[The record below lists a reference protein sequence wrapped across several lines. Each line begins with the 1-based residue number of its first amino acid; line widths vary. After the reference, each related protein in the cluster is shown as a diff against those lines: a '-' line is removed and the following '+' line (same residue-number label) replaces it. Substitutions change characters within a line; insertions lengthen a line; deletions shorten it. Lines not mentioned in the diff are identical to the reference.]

1 MALIQAVLVDIDG
14 TTADCEKR
22 NRGVLEDLALLNG
35 GKIEPQDWQV
45 LAGTNDR
52 FIHGWLAKK
61 FTSFAIAQD
70 NFVKEVMKG
79 YLRRAFEVVAR
90 DGMVDN
96 FNHIKSRNIPV
107 AAVTNSPTNIAM
119 SNMTATGCAHFMQ
132 FVLTADDVEAA
143 GHTIKPS
150 PDPYLLAA
158 ARLGIPAS
166 ACLVF
171 EDSATGVKSGVAA
184 GCTVVQIVDDPAMA
198 SPEAHFHVYNP
209 AELRAICKKLI
220 P

>member
-1 MALIQAVLVDIDG
+1 MAQIQAVLVDIDG

-22 NRGVLEDLALLNG
+22 NRGVLEDLAIAHG

-45 LAGTNDR
+45 LAGTNDH
-52 FIHGWLAKK
+52 FIHGWLAQK
-61 FTSFAIAQD
+61 FAAFTIAP
-70 NFVKEVMKG
+70 NTFVEEVKKG

-96 FNHIKSRNIPV
+96 FNHIISRNIPV

-119 SNMTATGCAHFMQ
+119 SNMTATGCTHFMQ
-132 FVLTADDVEAA
+132 FVLTADDVQAA
-143 GHTIKPS
+143 GHAIKPA

-158 ARLGIPAS
+158 ARLGVPAS

-184 GCTVVQIVDDPAMA
+184 GCTVVRILDDPAMA

>member
-1 MALIQAVLVDIDG
+1 MAKIQAVLVDIDG

-22 NRGVLEDLALLNG
+22 NRGVLEDLAIVHG
-35 GKIEPQDWQV
+35 GKIEPADWKI
-45 LAGTNDR
+45 LAGTSDH
-52 FIHGWLAKK
+52 FIHGWLAQK
-61 FTSFAIAQD
+61 FAAFAISRD
-70 NFVKEVMKG
+70 VFVEDVKKG

-96 FNHIKSRNIPV
+96 FNHIQSRNIPV
-107 AAVTNSPTNIAM
+107 AAVTNSPTSIAQ
-119 SNMTATGCAHFMQ
+119 SNMTATGCTHFMQ
-132 FVLTADDVEAA
+132 FVLTADDVMGA
-143 GHTIKPS
+143 GHAIKPA

-158 ARLGIPAS
+158 ARLGVPAS

-198 SPEAHFHVYNP
+198 SPLAHFHVYNP
-209 AELRAICKKLI
+209 AQLRAICKKLI

>member
-1 MALIQAVLVDIDG
+1 MTHIQAVLVDIDG

-22 NRGVLEDLALLNG
+22 NRGVLEDLALANG
-35 GKIEPQDWQV
+35 GKIEPSDWRV
-45 LAGTNDR
+45 LAGTSDR
-52 FIHGWLAKK
+52 FIHNWLAKK
-61 FTSFAIAQD
+61 FSTFSIPQD
-70 NFVKEVMKG
+70 DFVEDVKKG

-96 FNHIKSRNIPV
+96 FNHIQSRNIPV
-107 AAVTNSPTNIAM
+107 AAVTNSPTNIAL
-119 SNMTATGCAHFMQ
+119 SNMTATGCTHYMQ

-143 GHTIKPS
+143 GHAIKPA

-158 ARLGIPAS
+158 ARLGVPAS

-198 SPEAHFHVYNP
+198 SPDAHFHVYNP